1 MTTTH
6 PHLDWLESQHH
17 RILGIIDGL
26 DEDQLRSSALPSGW
40 SPLAMVVHVREGMRF
55 WAFEVMH
62 DQHPASPVGDDFA
75 VPSADTATVLDS
87 FRAET
92 ARARSALAALP
103 LDAAP
108 AWWPEDEWG
117 GWRLHTMEEVLLHLL
132 VETACH
138 AGHLD
143 VARELLDGATWD
155 YATNR
160 VTRQPPRAARE
171 AATASA
177 ST

>member
-1 MTTTH
+1 MPRPPAH
-6 PHLDWLESQHH
+6 GP
-17 RILGIIDGL
+17 
-26 DEDQLRSSALPSGW
+26 RS
-40 SPLAMVVHVREGMRF
+40 
-55 WAFEVMH
+55 
-62 DQHPASPVGDDFA
+62 
-75 VPSADTATVLDS
+75 
-87 FRAET
+87 
-92 ARARSALAALP
+92 AALP

-117 GWRLHTMEEVLLHLL
+117 GWRLHTLEEVLLHLL

-143 VARELLDGATWD
+143 AARELLDGATWD